1 LAGHRPSFTTLLQ
14 VTNQCP
20 IDFGPQWRTVAL
32 EFELPG
38 YVVRQPFAIAAV
50 LALTPLLILPACFFY
65 YDVTPKVAVALIGA
79 AVGLVLFLRDITFS
93 QARRLWADE
102 LGRCFCLLT
111 AAQLISLLLST
122 FFSSHPALSWNGGNW
137 RRFGLVSQSAVL
149 ALATLADLAAVMPA
163 VPGGIMLPK
172 PRGRAD
178 AELLNHYLTAL
189 EAATGAAP
197 GTTKVILLVGETAE
211 GVLAA
216 VSYVGVPRL
225 SAMTWGAEDLATE
238 LGAISNRAEDG
249 SYDFTY
255 QLARSLCLV
264 GAGAAGVPAI
274 ETIHGDFRDEAGLR
288 KRTAQVRRAGF
299 RGMLAIHPAQVDVI
313 NETFTPSAAEREAAQ
328 EIVDLFAANPGAG
341 AIGYKGAMLDRPH
354 LARAQAVL
362 ALASRR

>member
-1 LAGHRPSFTTLLQ
+1 MATQVESINARSWLFAPGDSERKMEKATASAADIVLIDLEDAVSEAEKPKARPMVSAFLKANATHR
-14 VTNQCP
+14 
-20 IDFGPQWRTVAL
+20 
-32 EFELPG
+32 E
-38 YVVRQPFAIAAV
+38 
-50 LALTPLLILPACFFY
+50 
-65 YDVTPKVAVALIGA
+65 
-79 AVGLVLFLRDITFS
+79 
-93 QARRLWADE
+93 RLWVRINPIQGPHA
-102 LGRCFCLLT
+102 
-111 AAQLISLLLST
+111 
-122 FFSSHPALSWNGGNW
+122 
-137 RRFGLVSQSAVL
+137 
-149 ALATLADLAAVMPA
+149 LADLAAVMPA

-189 EAATGAAP
+189 EAAAGAAP
-197 GTTKVILLVGETAE
+197 GSTKVILLVGETAE

-216 VSYVGVPRL
+216 VSYIGVPRL
-225 SAMTWGAEDLATE
+225 AAMTWGAEDLATE
-238 LGAISNRAEDG
+238 LGAISNRVEDG

-255 QLARSLCLV
+255 QLVRSLCLV

-313 NETFTPSAAEREAAQ
+313 NETFTPSAAERQAAQ